1 MYVLSEPQLALD
13 TVKIKGPQAV
23 VDKVASV
30 KAIIDVSDLSK
41 LSDYEA
47 PVFAY
52 DKLGNKLDVEI
63 KPDKLTASVQVTSPS
78 KVVPV
83 EAVVTGNAPDGY
95 SVSSLTLTPSEVKLY
110 GEASSL
116 KSLKSY
122 KFRSIY
128 IS

>member
-1 MYVLSEPQLALD
+1 MALN
-13 TVKIKGPQAV
+13 TVKIKGPQTV
-23 VDKVASV
+23 VNQVSSV

-63 KPDKLTASVQVTSPS
+63 KPDKLITSTQVTTPS

-83 EAVVTGNAPDGY
+83 EAVVT
-95 SVSSLTLTPSEVKLY
+95 
-110 GEASSL
+110 
-116 KSLKSY
+116 
-122 KFRSIY
+122 
-128 IS
+128 